1 MKGYDMKTKDN
12 SKQRP
17 QDAIDPKES
26 DGGIGRDAVL
36 GMNAKLRG
44 LRDDWYHIDVALW
57 HYIVHVYIGSRQ
69 MMIST
74 MQCENCVTDD
84 GRTYDMESVC
94 KSFCDKYSD
103 YFSSEPKSGE
113 SKDVGNHVFV
123 RLDNFSF
130 DINDILIAMHECLH
144 AANIVLRGVNLIGD
158 GNVEGLAYTQEY
170 IYGEFMR
177 QYMSRHTPQ
186 FCGSGK

>member
-1 MKGYDMKTKDN
+1 MKTKDN

-17 QDAIDPKES
+17 HDAIDPNES

-74 MQCENCVTDD
+74 MQCENCVTADYQLRKLLYKAD
-84 GRTYDMESVC
+84 
-94 KSFCDKYSD
+94 CDL
-103 YFSSEPKSGE
+103 P
-113 SKDVGNHVFV
+113 V
-123 RLDNFSF
+123 LDNWFKEDNQDLIIKNFSGF
-130 DINDILIAMHECLH
+130 FVFLRNGNKFTLVNVDGLVNKSIENANKMNLVANNIA
-144 AANIVLRGVNLIGD
+144 VK
-158 GNVEGLAYTQEY
+158 T
-170 IYGEFMR
+170 
-177 QYMSRHTPQ
+177 
-186 FCGSGK
+186 K